1 MPRSIISF
9 GFKDSSIVNG
19 FKTGTAF
26 RGLSKTGH
34 IETFFLAETK
44 AGAETE
50 TEAGITLAMETF
62 GTTGTIGVKARTETG
77 VTLAIETFGI
87 VGTGTETGTETD
99 IAYTIDIA
107 RTIRIIGMT
116 ETGAEVEMEVAL
128 GIKASYARLNKNSI

>member
-34 IETFFLAETK
+34 I